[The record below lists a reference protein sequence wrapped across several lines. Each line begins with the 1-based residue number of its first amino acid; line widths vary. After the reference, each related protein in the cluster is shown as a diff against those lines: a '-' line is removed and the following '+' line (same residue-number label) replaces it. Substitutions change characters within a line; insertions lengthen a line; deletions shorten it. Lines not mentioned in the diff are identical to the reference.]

1 MQQAQDNTKKFSLQD
16 IERLANNVPGVL
28 YSATLSPDP
37 RIDYITNN
45 AADLTGYTVDELG
58 GAGSY
63 WSDII
68 EQKYLSRYNKTFE
81 RCQKTGKAC
90 AVEYRITTKDGLVKD
105 VLDRVQPIFD
115 DKGQVV
121 GVDGMIMDITERKMV
136 QDELEK
142 NQMFQTLGKLGAGI
156 SHEIN
161 TPIQFISD
169 NTHFLTD
176 SLKQVFSLMDMY
188 TGLRDAAVGSSKS
201 LSGDDFKQIIEAEA
215 EADIDF
221 LTDEIPQALAQSL
234 EGMNRVL
241 GIVTAMRDFSHV
253 DDRSMA
259 PADINKAMKSTI
271 IILRNELKY
280 VAEVKTEF
288 DPALPLITCSMDEI
302 SQVCMNLLIN
312 AAHSIADII
321 EKGTD
326 QRGVIT
332 VKTGIEDGRAIIS
345 ISDTGAG
352 IADDVREKIF
362 EPFFT
367 TKEVGKGTGQGLAF
381 ARSIILEKHNGDIEL
396 DTELGKGATFR
407 ICLPLET
414 EELPE
419 K

>member
-1 MQQAQDNTKKFSLQD
+1 MQQVQDSTKKFSSQD
-16 IERLANNVPGVL
+16 LERLANNVPEVL
-28 YSATLSPDP
+28 YSATLSPEP
-37 RIDYITNN
+37 RIVFLSTN
-45 AADLTGYTVDELG
+45 AADLTGYGVDELVSG
-58 GAGSY
+58 
-63 WSDII
+63 WTDII
-68 EQKYLSRYNKTFE
+68 EPKDISRYNKTFE
-81 RCQKTGKAC
+81 RCQKTGKPC
-90 AVEYRITTKDGLVKD
+90 SVKYRINTKDEMTKEI
-105 VLDRVQPIFD
+105 LDRVQPIFD

-121 GVDGMIMDITERKMV
+121 GVDGMIMDITERKRL

-142 NQMFQTLGKLGAGI
+142 NQMFQTLGKLAAGI

-169 NTHFLTD
+169 NIHFLTD
-176 SLKQVFSLMDMY
+176 SLQQVFSLMDMY
-188 TGLRDAAVGSSKS
+188 KGLRDTAVGSSKS

-215 EADIDF
+215 EVDIDF
-221 LTDEIPQALAQSL
+221 LTDEIPKALEQSL

-253 DDRSMA
+253 DDRSKSL
-259 PADINKAMKSTI
+259 ADINKAMESTI
-271 IILRNELKY
+271 VILRNELKY
-280 VAEVKTEF
+280 VAEVKTDF
-288 DPALPLITCSMDEI
+288 DPDLPMVMCSMDEI

-312 AAHSIADII
+312 AAHSIADVI

-332 VKTGIEDGRAIIS
+332 VTTSSKGGRVIIS

-352 IADDVREKIF
+352 IADDVRKKIF

-367 TKEVGKGTGQGLAF
+367 TKESGKGTGQGLAF
-381 ARSIILEKHNGDIEL
+381 ARSIIVEKHNGDIEL
-396 DTELGKGATFR
+396 DTEVGKGTTFR
-407 ICLPLET
+407 ICLPIES

>member
-1 MQQAQDNTKKFSLQD
+1 MQQAQDNAKKFSSQD
-16 IERLANNVPGVL
+16 LERLANNVPEVL

-37 RIDYITNN
+37 QIVFITAK
-45 AADLTGYTVDELG
+45 AAELTGYSVDELG
-58 GAGSY
+58 GEGWY
-63 WSDII
+63 WADII
-68 EQKYLSRYNKTFE
+68 EQKDISRYNKTFE
-81 RCQKTGKAC
+81 RCQKTAKPC
-90 AVEYRITTKDGLVKD
+90 SVKYRINTKDGTVKD
-105 VLDRVQPIFD
+105 VLDRVQPVFD

-121 GVDGMIMDITERKMV
+121 GVDGMIMDMTERKRL

-142 NQMFQTLGKLGAGI
+142 NQMFQTLGRLAAGI

-169 NTHFLTD
+169 NIHFLTD
-176 SLKQVFSLMDMY
+176 SLQQVFSLMSMY
-188 TGLRDAAVGSSKS
+188 KGLRDRAVGSSGS
-201 LSGDDFKQIIEAEA
+201 LSGDDFKQIVEAEA

-234 EGMNRVL
+234 DGMNRVL

-253 DDRSMA
+253 DDRSKS
-259 PADINKAMKSTI
+259 PADLNKAMESTI

-280 VAEVKTEF
+280 VADVETDL
-288 DPALPLITCSMDEI
+288 DPDLPMVMCSVDEI

-312 AAHSIADII
+312 AAHSIADVI

-326 QRGVIT
+326 QRGTIT
-332 VKTGIEDGRAIIS
+332 VTTGIEDGRAIIS

-367 TKEVGKGTGQGLAF
+367 TKEPGKGTGQGLAF
-381 ARSIILEKHNGDIEL
+381 ARSIIIEKHNGEIEL
-396 DTELGKGATFR
+396 DTEMGKGTTFR
-407 ICLPLET
+407 ICLPIDSDE
-414 EELPE
+414 
-419 K
+419 